1 MHIHAGVALREALV
15 NVSSLIGD
23 VTAAHNVSQWAVGDA
38 SAGSLDALLSSSV
51 NFTEVDI

>member
-1 MHIHAGVALREALV
+1 MALREALV